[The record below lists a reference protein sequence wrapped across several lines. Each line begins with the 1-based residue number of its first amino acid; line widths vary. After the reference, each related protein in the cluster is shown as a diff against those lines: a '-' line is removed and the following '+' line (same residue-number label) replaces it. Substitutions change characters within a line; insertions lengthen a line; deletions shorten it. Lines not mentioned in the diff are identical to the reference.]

1 MAGEL
6 AMTLH
11 TPTLSDAAL
20 RTLEQGLGEL
30 AQRQGF
36 EDRRLAAA
44 APAALAVAAPHDVY
58 SLGLED
64 LAAGRG
70 LEAAEWVSRRCL
82 ILDGDHPIAAAELPD
97 PDGANG
103 FTTTEGRFAAT
114 TATAIQGA
122 EDAPGEYE
130 LRLLRIPA
138 LYLMAL
144 WLKDRNGT
152 DDVLV
157 PLDPA
162 PAELQPNE
170 RYSDQQL
177 LERLRDRARSRLEFD
192 G

>member
-1 MAGEL
+1 
-6 AMTLH
+6 MTLH
-11 TPTLSDAAL
+11 TPTLSEAAL

-30 AQRQGF
+30 AQRRGF
-36 EDRRLAAA
+36 EDRRLAGA
-44 APAALAVAAPHDVY
+44 APSALAVAAPHDVY
-58 SLGLED
+58 ALGLED
-64 LAAGRG
+64 LASGRG

-103 FTTTEGRFAAT
+103 FTTTEGRFAEA

-130 LRLLRIPA
+130 LRLLRISA

-144 WLKDRNGT
+144 WLSNREGGE
-152 DDVLV
+152 DVLV

-162 PAELQPNE
+162 PTDLQPNE
-170 RYSDQQL
+170 RYSEQQL
-177 LERLRDRARSRLEFD
+177 LERLRNTARSRLEFD